1 MSPLLSALVGVML
14 IPLFVATWRTSL
26 GCLSCQGF
34 LMAWIAL
41 RMGLSP
47 SSIHDWLTLVDL
59 ILVRGV
65 AAPLALYGV
74 LRSQNAPA
82 RNDVIPPNLLSWTL
96 ALGMVLAAFNFSE
109 LLVVQHG
116 QQQSLIAVSTAGL
129 LLGFLVLATRSDT
142 FSQILGVLRIENA
155 IALFEL
161 GGQREHRAIGV
172 QLGQIA
178 VFVLTVWLY
187 RWHLK
192 TLSASAVVAH
202 EVAPEGPTL

>member
-1 MSPLLSALVGVML
+1 
-14 IPLFVATWRTSL
+14 
-26 GCLSCQGF
+26 
-34 LMAWIAL
+34 
-41 RMGLSP
+41 MGLST

-59 ILVRGV
+59 VVVRGV
-65 AAPLALYGV
+65 AAPLALYAV

-82 RNDVIPPNLLSWTL
+82 RNDVIPPNLLSWTF

-109 LLVVQHG
+109 LLLAQHG
-116 QQQSLIAVSTAGL
+116 QQQSLIAVSTAGV
-129 LLGFLVLATRSDT
+129 LLGFLVLATRADT

-161 GGQREHRAIGV
+161 GGERGQHAIGI
-172 QLGQIA
+172 QLGQIG

-192 TLSASAVVAH
+192 TLSASAVVTP
-202 EVAPEGPTL
+202 EVVPEGPTL